1 MEQKPQIQ
9 PKQQEPD
16 YSAMMREWEKQ
27 DQLVR
32 SLSPFYKKEMGM
44 SDKELYDY
52 FSLM

>member
-16 YSAMMREWEKQ
+16 YRAILDEWEKQ

-32 SLSPFYKKEMGM
+32 RLMPEFRDEMGM